1 MRRAALVCVLAAA
14 LGAQA
19 QDRGAPPL
27 DTSVPQQ
34 DRSAPLPPDRSAPPP
49 ERSMQPQA
57 RTPQPQAAAAAAAA
71 DKDEYQLGPGDI
83 IRIQVFQNADLTL
96 DARVS
101 ENGTI
106 SFPLIGSAR
115 VGGMTTAAAER
126 VIAKALGDGGFV
138 QNPQVTIA
146 LQAMRGNQ
154 VSVLGQVNKPGRF
167 ALDTVNLRV
176 SELLAL
182 AGGTTTA
189 GADSAILS
197 GTRDGKPFHREI
209 DIAEAFL
216 KDKPRDD
223 LVVAAGDVIY
233 VHRAPVYYI
242 YGEVQ
247 KPGSYRVERAMT
259 VRQALAQGGGPT
271 SRGTE
276 RGLALHRRGKTGAL
290 EVVTPDLGDAV
301 QADDVIQVKESVF

>member
-19 QDRGAPPL
+19 QDRGAPPP

-57 RTPQPQAAAAAAAA
+57 RTPQPQAAAA

-182 AGGTTTA
+182 AGGATTA

-209 DIAEAFL
+209 EIAEAFL
-216 KDKPRDD
+216 KNKPQDD
-223 LVVAAGDVIY
+223 LVVAGGDVIY